1 MPKGA
6 VGILEKLIMINLR
19 ITFLN
24 LFLAR
29 EINYFSNFSEMIN
42 FEASDFTQPVVD
54 YLQNSYPNLNC
65 SLVDLTNKNHLK
77 NLTQRCNLVV
87 AFGGLQYLLP
97 SDLRFFFRMCYS
109 NDCEIIIN
117 QSTHVN
123 LNPFKQKKSLPY
135 ARLKWFH
142 LYVKIARE
150 EGFRIEKLSTLLLD
164 DSKEVQQIN
173 AHFCI

>member
-42 FEASDFTQPVVD
+42 FESSDFTQPVVD

-65 SLVDLTNKNHLK
+65 GLVDLTNKNHLK

-87 AFGGLQYLLP
+87 AF
-97 SDLRFFFRMCYS
+97 
-109 NDCEIIIN
+109 
-117 QSTHVN
+117 
-123 LNPFKQKKSLPY
+123 
-135 ARLKWFH
+135 
-142 LYVKIARE
+142 
-150 EGFRIEKLSTLLLD
+150 
-164 DSKEVQQIN
+164 
-173 AHFCI
+173 